1 MSRFTKGL
9 DCNGYTIVELVVAC
23 VIFPIIVVGISNAY
37 TTVRN
42 QYTLAKQL
50 NESYAVLSACPE
62 LDRAL
67 EFTSLSTSSNCYPNN
82 VVKAEGGGSSTFT
95 YAPTLTVVDTSAL
108 PVSDPLSTVT
118 DSKIVDIKVAPPKSS
133 AQPLE
138 LRMLITRNGI
148 GQL

>member
-1 MSRFTKGL
+1 MRDFRKGL
-9 DCNGYTIVELVVAC
+9 DSYGYTIVELVVAC

-50 NESYAVLSACPE
+50 NETYAVLSACPE

-82 VVKAEGGGSSTFT
+82 VVNAEGGGGGTFT
-95 YAPTLTVVDTSAL
+95 YAPTMTVTDTSSLAA
-108 PVSDPLSTVT
+108 SDPLNTIP
-118 DSKIVDIKVAPPKSS
+118 DSKMVDIKVAPPKSS
-133 AQPLE
+133 AQPFE